1 MMESPPEYPPSPAQD
16 EPRAIRLTFSY
27 VGNQIELTDTQRL
40 AMFVPPGDSL
50 EPERERSGF
59 WVEVRDAD
67 EQPLFRQ
74 LIHHPIET
82 TREVFP
88 VEPHGEIIQ
97 TPVADPRGVFSIII
111 PEIAGARTLAL
122 VGSSSGADRRSEAAQ
137 EMARF
142 DLTRIAGGDDYA

>member
-1 MMESPPEYPPSPAQD
+1 MENSPQYPSSPAQN

-40 AMFVPPGDSL
+40 AMFVPPSDSL
-50 EPERERSGF
+50 EPEHERSGF

-67 EQPLFRQ
+67 EQPLFRRFM
-74 LIHHPIET
+74 HHPIET

-88 VEPHGEIIQ
+88 ADPHGEIIR
-97 TPVADPRGVFSIII
+97 TPVADPRGVFSIVI
-111 PEIAGARTLAL
+111 PEIAEARILAL
-122 VGSSSGADRRSEAAQ
+122 VGSPSAADRRSEAAQ

-142 DLTRIAGGDDYA
+142 DLTRIAGGDDDT